1 MPKPISNV
9 SGRITSLYDQGLV
22 ILTRE
27 MKHLARLSIVE
38 KLGSGPAKDLRDYI
52 KLLAEMKDAA
62 IQAQAERKEKAEA
75 AAKAKSTEELERAVA
90 EAAPTYPIIPIK
102 Q

>member
-62 IQAQAERKEKAEA
+62 IWLKQLQKPPKPRQQPKLRAQ
-75 AAKAKSTEELERAVA
+75 KS
-90 EAAPTYPIIPIK
+90 
-102 Q
+102 